1 MDLLEIL
8 PDSDPILRKT
18 SRRVT
23 HVDENLKKLITDTY
37 DTMVTKEGIGLSAIQ
52 VGVRKRFFVYEIPVL
67 VVDEIEGNPNEEPDG
82 TSQADEVSHETAPDK
97 ISEAAENPGKDESED
112 ENDRSENDKVISYA
126 YTGDYL
132 VCINPRIIS
141 KEGSVIDDEGCLS
154 REGWHA
160 KVERAMNV
168 TFQAYDIEMK
178 KYVKTVSGLEARCVQ
193 HEIDHLDGILFTDRA
208 EEGTLRE
215 VTDTENEE
223 SEEPC
228 TASKDNESEIAQELV
243 NTIDGDQTVGHD

>member
-1 MDLLEIL
+1 MEILEIL

-23 HVDENLKKLITDTY
+23 HVDENLKKLITDMY

-52 VGVRKRFFVYEIPVL
+52 IGVRKRFFVYEIPVL
-67 VVDEIEGNPNEEPDG
+67 VVNEIEGNADEEPG
-82 TSQADEVSHETAPDK
+82 ETSQTDEVSHEIAPDK
-97 ISEAAENPGKDESED
+97 FSEAAENPGKDESED
-112 ENDRSENDKVISYA
+112 ENDKSENDKEYSCVYRGEYS
-126 YTGDYL
+126 

-141 KEGSVIDDEGCLS
+141 KEGVVIDDEGCLS
-154 REGWHA
+154 REGWEA

-178 KYVKTVSGLEARCVQ
+178 KFVKDVSGLEARCIQ

-215 VTDTENEE
+215 LTDTEDEE

-228 TASKDNESEIAQELV
+228 TASNDNESEIAQELV
-243 NTIDGDQTVGHD
+243 NTLDGDQTVGHD

>member
-1 MDLLEIL
+1 MDILEIL
-8 PDSDPILRKT
+8 PDSDLILRKT

-23 HVDENLKKLITDTY
+23 HVDGNLKKLITDMY
-37 DTMVTKEGIGLSAIQ
+37 DTMVTKKGIGLSAIQ
-52 VGVRKRFFVYEIPVL
+52 VGMLKRFFVYEIPVL
-67 VVDEIEGNPNEEPDG
+67 VEEEIEGNPGAELGE
-82 TSQADEVSHETAPDK
+82 TSQADEVNHETEPCK

-112 ENDRSENDKVISYA
+112 ENDKSENDKEISCV
-126 YTGDYL
+126 YTGDYF

-160 KVERAMNV
+160 KVERAINV

-178 KYVKTVSGLEARCVQ
+178 KFVKTVSGLEARCVQ

-215 VTDTENEE
+215 ITDTENGE

-228 TASKDNESEIAQELV
+228 TASNDNESEIAQELV
-243 NTIDGDQTVGHD
+243 IAIDRDRTDGHD

>member
-1 MDLLEIL
+1 MDILEIL

-23 HVDENLKKLITDTY
+23 HVDENLKKLITDMY
-37 DTMVTKEGIGLSAIQ
+37 DTMVIKNGIGLSAIQ
-52 VGVRKRFFVYEIPVL
+52 VGVLKRFFVYEIPVL
-67 VVDEIEGNPNEEPDG
+67 VVDEIEGKPGEKPCE
-82 TSQADEVSHETAPDK
+82 TSQADEANHETAPDK
-97 ISEAAENPGKDESED
+97 FSEATENPGKDESEAD
-112 ENDRSENDKVISYA
+112 QEISYV

-154 REGWHA
+154 KEGWHA
-160 KVERAMNV
+160 KVERALNV
-168 TFQAYDIEMK
+168 TLQAYDIEMK
-178 KYVKTVSGLEARCVQ
+178 KFVKTVSGLEARCVQ

-215 VTDTENEE
+215 VTDTENGE
-223 SEEPC
+223 SEEPS
-228 TASKDNESEIAQELV
+228 TASNDNESEIAQEHV
-243 NTIDGDQTVGHD
+243 ITIDGDRTVGHD